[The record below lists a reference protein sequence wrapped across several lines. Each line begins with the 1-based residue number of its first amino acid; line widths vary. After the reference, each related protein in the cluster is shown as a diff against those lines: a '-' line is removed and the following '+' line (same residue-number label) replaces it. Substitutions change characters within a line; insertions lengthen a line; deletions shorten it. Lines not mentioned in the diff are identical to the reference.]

1 MSKKIILG
9 IIVVGAVAG
18 WFGYKFSVQ
27 ENGAVFTL
35 AEVERGDISQEVLET
50 GTVVPAEKIELQ
62 FESSGKIKSILMKEG
77 DKVTVGQSLIKLEN
91 DELYIKKQQAQA
103 TFELAEAK
111 LDQLMAGKSE
121 EQIKVYETAI
131 ENAEKSVEDAKVA
144 LSNAELNLTN
154 VKNTVETSL
163 AQAYESSLNTLDD
176 AYLKMYNA
184 LNTVDLIQRTYF
196 DSNDQASIR
205 TKESEQKIEDACGRV
220 EACIVAARQSAA
232 NQDIDSCSAET
243 NKSLNEVSS
252 NLISIRNTMEEP
264 IYRNVVSA
272 ANKTSIDNH
281 RGYINIEITEN
292 ISAQQNI
299 ASLKLTNQTSINTA
313 QISKDAAQ
321 AGLNTYQGQ
330 LETARDNLALA
341 EAEPRQTDIALH
353 QAQIKEARASLA
365 IIQKQIQDTILTA
378 PVNGTITNVY
388 GEIGETVKA
397 TSPVLVMISDNEYQ
411 IEIDIPESDIGFI
424 DLGQVSKITLDAFPE
439 QEFAGAVVEVEP
451 AETIIQG
458 VVYYKTKI
466 GFSDKISEINW
477 VKTGM
482 TANIII
488 TIDSKK
494 DVLTL
499 PLRAIKERDS
509 VKFVRVVS
517 DEASQDFAEIEVEI
531 GLRSNKGTV
540 EIISG
545 LNEGDKVI
553 TFIKEE

>member
-9 IIVVGAVAG
+9 IIIVAVVICGLV
-18 WFGYKFSVQ
+18 YKYFTQ
-27 ENGAVFTL
+27 EDGAVFTL
-35 AEVERGDISQEVLET
+35 AEVSRGDILQEVLET

-62 FESSGKIKSILMKEG
+62 FKSSGKIESILARQG
-77 DKVTVGQSLIKLEN
+77 DKVVVGQSLIKLEN

-103 TFELAEAK
+103 TLELAQAR
-111 LDQLMAGKSE
+111 LDQLMAGESE

-144 LSNAELNLTN
+144 LLNAELNLSN
-154 VKNTVETSL
+154 VKNTAETNL
-163 AQAYESSLNTLDD
+163 AQAYESSLNTLVD

-184 LNTVDLIQRTYF
+184 LNTVDSIQRTYF

-205 TKESEQKIEDACGRV
+205 TKESEQKIEDAATRV
-220 EACIVAARQSAA
+220 EECIAVARHSSE
-232 NQDIDSCSAET
+232 NQDIDFCSAEA
-243 NKSLNEVSS
+243 NKSLNEVNS

-272 ANKTSIDNH
+272 TDKASIDGH
-281 RGYINIEITEN
+281 RAYINIEITEN

-299 ASLKLTNQTSINTA
+299 ASKKLLNQTSINTA
-313 QISKDAAQ
+313 QISKDIAKAS
-321 AGLNTYQGQ
+321 LNTYQGQ
-330 LETARDNLALA
+330 LKTAQDNLALA
-341 EAEPRQTDIALH
+341 KAEPRQTDIALY
-353 QAQIKEARASLA
+353 QAQIKEAKASLA

-378 PVNGTITNVY
+378 PVNGTVTNVY
-388 GEIGETVKA
+388 AEIGETVKVA
-397 TSPVLVMISDNEYQ
+397 IVMISENEYQ
-411 IEIDIPESDIGFI
+411 IEIDIPEADIGFI
-424 DLGQVSKITLDAFPE
+424 DLGQASKITLDAFPE
-439 QEFAGAVVEVEP
+439 QEFAGAVVEIEP

-466 GFSDKISEINW
+466 GFSDKISEISW

-494 DVLTL
+494 DVLIL
-499 PLRAIKERDS
+499 PLRAIKEKDS

-517 DEASQDFAEIEVEI
+517 DEASQDFAERSGNRVEKQQ
-531 GLRSNKGTV
+531 RN
-540 EIISG
+540 SG
-545 LNEGDKVI
+545 NY
-553 TFIKEE
+553 FRIKRRRQSYHIH